1 VFVPGVAKLFPKFV
15 KLLQQS
21 GSGFF
26 APSGLTYVDFAVAG
40 YWHTRIRYDPDV
52 CGEYP
57 ELNAYAERVYA
68 LPQLK
73 EYLATRKD
81 TNF

>member
-15 KLLQQS
+15 KLLEQS

-26 APSGLTYVDFAVAG
+26 APSGVTYVDFAVAE
-40 YWHTRIRYDPDV
+40 YLHFVRHHVPDV
-52 CGEYP
+52 LDKYP
-57 ELNAYAERVYA
+57 ELSAFLDRVYA

-73 EYLATRKD
+73 EYLAVRKD
-81 TNF
+81 KHW

>member
-1 VFVPGVAKLFPKFV
+1 VSNLFPKFV

-26 APSGLTYVDFAVAG
+26 APSGLTYVDFVVAE
-40 YWHTRIRYDPDV
+40 YFQTLRQNNREFYN
-52 CGEYP
+52 YP
-57 ELNAYAERVYA
+57 ELNAFVERVYA

-73 EYLATRKD
+73 KYLAYRKD
-81 TNF
+81 THA

>member
-15 KLLQQS
+15 KLLEQS

-26 APSGLTYVDFAVAG
+26 APSGLTYVDFVLAEYFVNV
-40 YWHTRIRYDPDV
+40 RRNEPDV
-52 CGEYP
+52 FGEYP
-57 ELNAYAERVYA
+57 ELIAFVDRVYA

-73 EYLATRKD
+73 EYLAARKD
-81 TNF
+81 

>member
-15 KLLQQS
+15 KLLEQS

-26 APSGLTYVDFAVAG
+26 APSGLTYVDLVMAE
-40 YWHTRIRYDPDV
+40 YLHTRIRNDPDV
-52 CGEYP
+52 FGEYS
-57 ELNAYAERVYA
+57 ELSAFVERVYA

-73 EYLATRKD
+73 EHLAGRND
-81 TNF
+81 TY